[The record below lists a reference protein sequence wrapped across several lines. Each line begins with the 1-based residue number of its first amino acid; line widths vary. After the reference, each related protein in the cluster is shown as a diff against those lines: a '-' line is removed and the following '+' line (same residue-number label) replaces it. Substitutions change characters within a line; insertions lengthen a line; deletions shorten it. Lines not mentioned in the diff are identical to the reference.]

1 MVKPSDILRLFP
13 IFFVAVTSPRRR
25 HRNPWCNWNRWS
37 YRSTP
42 AEVGWDRST
51 GTRGDTVWGDT
62 PWEFKLWGCLEDILM
77 IILCIYIYDIYIYIW
92 YIYMIYIYDI
102 YIYDI
107 WYMIYLFGESLSPI
121 GAPIG
126 AIASCWS
133 GFGGNPGE
141 VDGVLQKFWLRRLG
155 RRSQAESSQTI
166 GKP

>member
-1 MVKPSDILRLFP
+1 
-13 IFFVAVTSPRRR
+13 
-25 HRNPWCNWNRWS
+25 
-37 YRSTP
+37 
-42 AEVGWDRST
+42 
-51 GTRGDTVWGDT
+51 
-62 PWEFKLWGCLEDILM
+62 
-77 IILCIYIYDIYIYIW
+77 
-92 YIYMIYIYDI
+92 
-102 YIYDI
+102 
-107 WYMIYLFGESLSPI
+107 MIYLFGESLSPI